1 MKKITKKF
9 SHPLMSDNISKDD
22 IKSLINFIKSTDRY
36 TNGPEVKKFEAKWS
50 RWLGVKYSVF
60 VNSGSSANLLS
71 LAALKIEKGLG
82 EVIVPPL
89 NWSSNIYSI
98 LHNGFKP
105 RFVDINIKTLG
116 LDENKLEKSIN
127 SKTKAIFL
135 THILGL
141 NALTP
146 KILSLIKKYKI
157 ELIEDCCES
166 HGAKFLNKKIGS
178 YGSQSNFSFYY
189 AHHMSTIEGG
199 MVSTNNFK
207 TYENLRMLRSHG
219 MIREASSDVTKQ
231 KFIKKYKDLNKDFIF
246 SYPSFNVRSTELNAN
261 IGISQLKRL
270 NKNNKIR
277 SSNFKFF
284 LKNLNKDKFYV
295 DFDIRGSV
303 NYALLILLKPQISNL
318 RKRDY

>member
-1 MKKITKKF
+1 
-9 SHPLMSDNISKDD
+9 
-22 IKSLINFIKSTDRY
+22 
-36 TNGPEVKKFEAKWS
+36 
-50 RWLGVKYSVF
+50 
-60 VNSGSSANLLS
+60 
-71 LAALKIEKGLG
+71 
-82 EVIVPPL
+82 VPPL

-318 RKRDY
+318 RKRDLLEKILKKNNIEFRRGMSGGGNQLRQPYIKKIVSYFNKKDFQNIEHVHNYGYYIGNYPSLSKRKILKICELINKV